1 MASLDKRASDR
12 RARLGQGS
20 RLSYEPLWRSLVD
33 PGTPVVVVTDDIR
46 GGLR

>member
-20 RLSYEPLWRSLVD
+20 RLSYEPLW
-33 PGTPVVVVTDDIR
+33 TVV
-46 GGLR
+46 G